1 MKNKVAIIVP
11 YFGVLPNYF
20 DLWLESA
27 RYNKDFDFLIYT
39 DSADDFLLKKIPNI
53 YIKKIEFVEFADRI
67 RRLFKFAISLESPYK
82 LCDYRPAYG
91 AALREDLIKYDFWG
105 YCDVDLIFG
114 DLKIFITDDILDR
127 NDRIYNLGHFTL
139 FRNIDRMN
147 NFYKIEHEF
156 KDCFSYK
163 YSYTTAFPT
172 AYDEIGTKY
181 GYGMSTI
188 CQRMNVKNY
197 VRLDFADVLPD
208 KYEFE
213 LAYTEGR
220 SIDYFIYQKGKLFG
234 IRNEEKIEFAYVHLQ
249 KRIMLKDQINK
260 DFYYISPRSF
270 RNSREETIND
280 LHSMKE
286 KKLFIKKV
294 VKRTLISKVKKIRQ
308 GAVIHYINN
317 CFCRI
322 NIK

>member
-139 FRNIDRMN
+139 FRNIDRRIIFIKLSMN
-147 NFYKIEHEF
+147 LKIVF
-156 KDCFSYK
+156 LISILILRRFL
-163 YSYTTAFPT
+163 
-172 AYDEIGTKY
+172 
-181 GYGMSTI
+181 
-188 CQRMNVKNY
+188 QRMM
-197 VRLDFADVLPD
+197 
-208 KYEFE
+208 
-213 LAYTEGR
+213 
-220 SIDYFIYQKGKLFG
+220 KL
-234 IRNEEKIEFAYVHLQ
+234 EQ
-249 KRIMLKDQINK
+249 
-260 DFYYISPRSF
+260 
-270 RNSREETIND
+270 
-280 LHSMKE
+280 SMDM
-286 KKLFIKKV
+286 V
-294 VKRTLISKVKKIRQ
+294 
-308 GAVIHYINN
+308 
-317 CFCRI
+317 
-322 NIK
+322 